1 MEVIPMIDPVSAF
14 AAVSA
19 GHATIMKAIQIG
31 KDLSSVSSSISKYA
45 QGEAELQFGAAKKKK
60 SKFSFAEDSAIEKH
74 FRKEKLDDMRNELRS
89 IFQLYGK
96 PGQWE
101 RLQAEIAN
109 ERARIK
115 AQLELEA
122 LHKER
127 MQAIIAVIATLII
140 GGGGLFMWASWLTGR
155 FE

>member
-1 MEVIPMIDPVSAF
+1 MIDPISAF

-19 GHATIMKAIQIG
+19 GHSAIMKAVQMG
-31 KDLSSVSSSISKYA
+31 KDLSSLSNSISKYA
-45 QGEAELQFGAAKKKK
+45 QGEAELQFGASKKKK
-60 SKFSFAEDSAIEKH
+60 AKFSFAEDSAIEKH
-74 FRKEKLDDMRNELRS
+74 FRKEKLDDMRSELRS

-127 MQAIIAVIATLII
+127 VQTIIAVIAILIV
-140 GGGGLFMWASWLTGR
+140 GVGSLVMWAGWLTGR
-155 FE
+155 LG